1 MVDRIREILSARQL
15 TPTQFA
21 DTIGV
26 ARPIVSHILSG
37 RNKPSLEVVQKI
49 VDAFPDVSLAWLLKG
64 SGNMTASEVA
74 PTVPTPAPTPSAAKR
89 LSTKTPEAARP
100 ALSREQAARQPAAS
114 TVAPAAAVFE
124 ANSGVMHSETP
135 RQEVVP
141 GAPSHTEPGAAS
153 PPVPGKAASTELK
166 PAAAVT
172 PTPIAGDSVSNNTSD
187 AIVAAPSNAGAE
199 RGNSSDVTVPVPSVA
214 QPFLQ
219 ANKAIR
225 RIVIFYQDGTFT
237 DYQPENA

>member
-64 SGNMTASEVA
+64 IGSMTTPEVPPA
-74 PTVPTPAPTPSAAKR
+74 APTPAPTPSATKR
-89 LSTKTPEAARP
+89 LSTKTPETARP
-100 ALSREQAARQPAAS
+100 ALSREQTTRQPVTSA
-114 TVAPAAAVFE
+114 VAPTAAVFE
-124 ANSGVMHSETP
+124 ANSGVIHSAAP
-135 RQEVVP
+135 GQEVVS
-141 GAPSHTEPGAAS
+141 GALVNAEPGAAS
-153 PPVPGKAASTELK
+153 IPGPSKAASTEPK
-166 PAAAVT
+166 PAATVEAT
-172 PTPIAGDSVSNNTSD
+172 PVSDNSISTNTSD
-187 AIVAAPSNAGAE
+187 TIAAPGTIGAE
-199 RGNSSDVTVPVPSVA
+199 RRNSSDATGPSVA

-237 DYQPENA
+237 DYQPENV